1 MEDLRRRFGRLLAAH
16 RRRVGLTQAQLA
28 ERIGASSDLIS
39 KAEIGATGIS
49 FDKIQRLAQAL
60 EVDPAELFTA
70 DLPNAALSRG
80 PLAETSVTLA
90 GLSREDQ
97 IWIKGVIDAALK
109 GRR

>member
-1 MEDLRRRFGRLLAAH
+1 MEDLRRRFGRLLATH

-28 ERIGASSDLIS
+28 ERIGVSSDLIS

-49 FDKIQRLAQAL
+49 FEKIERLAQAL

-70 DLPNAALSRG
+70 HLPNTALGRG
-80 PLAETSVTLA
+80 PLAETSITLFC
-90 GLSREDQ
+90 LSREDQ
-97 IWIKGVIDAALK
+97 VWIKGVIEAALK